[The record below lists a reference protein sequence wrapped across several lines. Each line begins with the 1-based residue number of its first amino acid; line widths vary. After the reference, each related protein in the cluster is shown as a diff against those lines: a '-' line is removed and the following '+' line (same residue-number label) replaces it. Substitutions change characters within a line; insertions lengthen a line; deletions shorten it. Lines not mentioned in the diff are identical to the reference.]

1 RGCARKWT
9 VASTVPSST
18 PSAAPAT
25 VSASI
30 RRLVGTTAFRQALIY
45 VGLLLASLGL
55 ALGGVKIIAER
66 SIHLESASAIAAE
79 IDGLAAIYRQQGLRA
94 LVQEIERRSSQP
106 YRGAIYLVLDEAG
119 ERLAGN
125 LAGWSDPPAVQEDAI
140 TFSVEPPG
148 DTQVRAEARTFG
160 LEGLFRQV
168 GIYDPAGQL
177 YEPVDAD
184 QVAWYKQAANG
195 QVLQEGINEA
205 GSMSSW
211 LAAATAYA
219 NYGEAM
225 VPFYIYYSMFGYQ
238 RIGDLAWLAGDIRAR
253 GFLIGAT
260 AGRTTLEGEGLQHN
274 DGHNIMMFS
283 AVPSCRVYDPT
294 YGYEMAIIIRDGLK
308 AMVEE
313 KRDCYYYI
321 TAMNENYSHPA
332 MPEDVE
338 EGVLKGAY
346 RLRES
351 KKKLKNRVQLMGS
364 GTILREAEA
373 AAVML
378 EDEWKVAA
386 DVWSAT
392 SFTELAREGQA
403 CERHNRLHPD
413 ADPKTPYITTALAE
427 REAPVIAATDYIQAY
442 PDQIRRF
449 VPASYTTLGT
459 DGYGRSDTRAAL
471 RRFFEVDAAHIVVA
485 ALKALADE
493 GSIPAAKVNEAI
505 KKYDID
511 PDCAPPIE
519 R

>member
-1 RGCARKWT
+1 
-9 VASTVPSST
+9 
-18 PSAAPAT
+18 
-25 VSASI
+25 
-30 RRLVGTTAFRQALIY
+30 
-45 VGLLLASLGL
+45 
-55 ALGGVKIIAER
+55 
-66 SIHLESASAIAAE
+66 
-79 IDGLAAIYRQQGLRA
+79 
-94 LVQEIERRSSQP
+94 
-106 YRGAIYLVLDEAG
+106 
-119 ERLAGN
+119 
-125 LAGWSDPPAVQEDAI
+125 
-140 TFSVEPPG
+140 
-148 DTQVRAEARTFG
+148 
-160 LEGLFRQV
+160 
-168 GIYDPAGQL
+168 
-177 YEPVDAD
+177 
-184 QVAWYKQAANG
+184 
-195 QVLQEGINEA
+195 
-205 GSMSSW
+205 
-211 LAAATAYA
+211 
-219 NYGEAM
+219 
-225 VPFYIYYSMFGYQ
+225 MFGYQ
-238 RIGDLAWLAGDIRAR
+238 RVGDLAWLAGDIRAR

-283 AVPSCRVYDPT
+283 AVPSCRVFDPT

-313 KRDCYYYI
+313 KQDCYYYI

-332 MPEDVE
+332 MPEGIE

-373 AAVML
+373 AAKML
-378 EDEWKVAA
+378 EDEWKVAT

-413 ADPKTPYITTALAE
+413 AEPKTPYITTVLEE
-427 REAPVIAATDYIQAY
+427 RHAPVIAATDYIQAY

-449 VPASYTTLGT
+449 VPGSFTTLGT

-485 ALKALADE
+485 ALKALANE
-493 GSIPAAKVNEAI
+493 GTIPAVKVTEAI
-505 KKYDID
+505 KKYGID
-511 PDCAPPIE
+511 PDCGPPIE